1 MANAADA
8 FPSLA
13 HRLRPLPT
21 TEATWNLGR
30 DRPSAERAH
39 SEKRGRKPQPSA
51 LLVDS
56 QSVKTCYEGDER
68 GFHGGKKIKGRSRQL
83 VTDTMGNVWA
93 VHVHAANKADTIEG
107 AYLMD
112 MTLGDMPSV
121 KMIFADR
128 GYLGTFVDNVTEA
141 WGINVHISQRAG
153 KGFQIETK
161 RWVVERTFG
170 WFNGSRRLSKDY
182 EKTVSSSKAMI
193 WLSAMSRALKS

>member
-1 MANAADA
+1 
-8 FPSLA
+8 
-13 HRLRPLPT
+13 
-21 TEATWNLGR
+21 
-30 DRPSAERAH
+30 
-39 SEKRGRKPQPSA
+39 
-51 LLVDS
+51 
-56 QSVKTCYEGDER
+56 
-68 GFHGGKKIKGRSRQL
+68 
-83 VTDTMGNVWA
+83 
-93 VHVHAANKADTIEG
+93 
-107 AYLMD
+107 MD